1 MAVYITDPDLEKRLK
16 SEREANGSDRLD
28 EVWDGVYFMPRL
40 ANNEHQ
46 FFVIQLAQVFQSVL
60 GNLDQGMVYPG
71 VNVSN
76 REKGWKKNYRC
87 PDVAVFLPGSKAKN
101 CGTHWHGGPDFA
113 VEIVS
118 PKDRSR
124 EKLPFYS
131 SVGVGE
137 LLLIDRQPWSLELF
151 RLQGGELVSSG
162 RSTIRQPVLL
172 VSSVLPVK
180 IRLLPSGRIPRSQT
194 LAWERRANGKKH
206 IRPCLEILHHD
217 GVQRRII

>member
-151 RLQGGELVSSG
+151 RLQGGELVSCG
-162 RSTIRQPVLL
+162 RSTI
-172 VSSVLPVK
+172 
-180 IRLLPSGRIPRSQT
+180 
-194 LAWERRANGKKH
+194 
-206 IRPCLEILHHD
+206 
-217 GVQRRII
+217 